1 MNERLS
7 KLISLFSK
15 IEGVKISGDF
25 QVKGTTLRKL
35 AETNGGG
42 YQRVLKWAEGK
53 VGSKVSRMTSEA
65 ETPAQIDPEMMEMKN
80 QLKGAWEV
88 MVGRNTKYGD
98 SWKVLSIPSMANLI
112 EMKMHRIANMTE
124 KDLNPKIIDEAVD
137 AINYSAMILFKLKE
151 KGIIYNHD

>member
-15 IEGVKISGDF
+15 IEGVKISEDY
-25 QVKGTTLRKL
+25 QVRGTTLRKL

-53 VGSKVSRMTSEA
+53 VAPKVPKTRLET
-65 ETPAQIDPEMMEMKN
+65 ETPALIDPEMMEMKN

-151 KGIIYNHD
+151 KGITYKHD

>member
-15 IEGVKISGDF
+15 IEGVKISGDY
-25 QVKGTTLRKL
+25 QVRGTTLRKL

-53 VGSKVSRMTSEA
+53 AYPKKVVGPELPVISE
-65 ETPAQIDPEMMEMKN
+65 EMLEMKN

-98 SWKVLSIPSMANLI
+98 SWKVLSIPSMANLV

-124 KDLNPKIIDEAVD
+124 KELNPKIIDEAVD
-137 AINYSAMILFKLKE
+137 AINYAAMILFKLKE
-151 KGIIYNHD
+151 KGITYKHD

>member
-1 MNERLS
+1 MNERLA
-7 KLISLFSK
+7 KLINLFSK
-15 IEGVKISGDF
+15 IEGVKVTGDY
-25 QVKGTTLRKL
+25 VVRGTSLKKL

-53 VGSKVSRMTSEA
+53 VPKK
-65 ETPAQIDPEMMEMKN
+65 TPEPTPLPVGPEMMEMKN

-88 MVGRNTKYGD
+88 MVGRNAKYGD

-124 KDLNPKIIDEAVD
+124 KELNPKIIDEAVD
-137 AINYSAMILFKLKE
+137 AINYSAMILYKLKE
-151 KGIIYNHD
+151 KGITYKHD

>member
-1 MNERLS
+1 MNDRLS
-7 KLISLFSK
+7 KLIDLFSK
-15 IEGVKISGDF
+15 IEGVRVTGAYA
-25 QVKGTTLRKL
+25 VRGTSLKKL

-53 VGSKVSRMTSEA
+53 VPKKAPRT
-65 ETPAQIDPEMMEMKN
+65 TQPPIDPEMLEMKN
-80 QLKGAWEV
+80 QLRGAWEV

-98 SWKVLSIPSMANLI
+98 SWRVLSIPSMANLI

-137 AINYSAMILFKLKE
+137 TINYSAMMLFKLKE
-151 KGIIYNHD
+151 KGIIYKHD